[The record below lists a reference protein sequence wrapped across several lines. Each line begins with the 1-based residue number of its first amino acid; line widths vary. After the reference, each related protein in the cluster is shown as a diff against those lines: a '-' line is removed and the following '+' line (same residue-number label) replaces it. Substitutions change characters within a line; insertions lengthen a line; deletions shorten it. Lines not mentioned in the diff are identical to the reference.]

1 MSAGTRSPGGA
12 APGGAGQVR
21 IIGGTWRGRRLP
33 VLPLEAVRPTADRVR
48 ETLFN
53 WLAPRLPGARC
64 LDVFAGT
71 GVLGFEALSRGAGAV
86 TLIDNDPRVLAQL
99 EATRARLDA
108 GHAEILG
115 YDARAW
121 LAQRQPV
128 AYDIV
133 FCDPPFAAELIIETL
148 GLLTR
153 GWVAAEGVVYIEG
166 PTEPVLPAGW
176 RCLRQGRTRQA
187 VFSLIT
193 MAGHQSNPNGDQ
205 Q

>member
-1 MSAGTRSPGGA
+1 M
-12 APGGAGQVR
+12 
-21 IIGGTWRGRRLP
+21 P
-33 VLPLEAVRPTADRVR
+33 VLPLDAVRPTADRVR

-53 WLAPRLPGARC
+53 WLAPRVPGARC

-86 TLIDNDPRVLAQL
+86 TLIDNDPRVVAQL
-99 EATRARLDA
+99 AATRARLNA

-133 FCDPPFAAELIIETL
+133 FCDPPFAADLSIEIL

-166 PTEPVLPAGW
+166 PAAPVLPAGW
-176 RCLRQGRTRQA
+176 HCLRQGRTRQA
-187 VFSLIT
+187 VFSLVT